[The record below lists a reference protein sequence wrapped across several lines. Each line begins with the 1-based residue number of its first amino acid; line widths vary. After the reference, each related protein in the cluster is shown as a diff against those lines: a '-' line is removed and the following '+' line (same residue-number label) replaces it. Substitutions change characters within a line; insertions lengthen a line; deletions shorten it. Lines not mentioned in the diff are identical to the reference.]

1 MVVLL
6 DLSVVVVK
14 ELVDVLDVVDIG
26 LVVVERSRNLSIT
39 VKFSSDEKS
48 EVSKV
53 VVIEDVVVVV
63 VVVVVDDGNEP
74 PS

>member
-14 ELVDVLDVVDIG
+14 ELVDVVDVVDIG
-26 LVVVERSRNLSIT
+26 LEVVERSRNLSIT
-39 VKFSSDEKS
+39 VKFSSGEKS
-48 EVSKV
+48 EVSEL